1 MVAIPKPEITMIDKI
16 YAAIEKKLT
25 RPFRLTR
32 IGASGIGNPCLRAI
46 WYDWRGYDSVKFDGR
61 MRRLFE
67 TGEHQEV
74 RIQQDLQLAGY
85 QVWTH
90 DDEGNQFTAT
100 DETGHFVCKLDGV
113 IKGVNGAEKTPHDL
127 EIKTHS
133 FKSFDEVQKK
143 GVEKAK
149 PMHFYQMQAGMI
161 YHKLPR
167 ALYVALNKNNE
178 AYHIERIYPDETVQR
193 DVKTKITKLVEARM
207 IPVGISPDG
216 NNFDCKWCD
225 MRGVCVEGKKP
236 IKTCRSCEHAEPQ
249 PQNGEWLCTHRGH
262 VMTSQEQLEA
272 CPDYEVKTC

>member
-1 MVAIPKPEITMIDKI
+1 MVAIPKPEVTMIDKI

-46 WYDWRGYDSVKFDGR
+46 WYDWRGYDSPTFDGR

-113 IKGVNGAEKTPHDL
+113 IKGVNGAEKTLHDL

-133 FKSFDEVQKK
+133 FKSFDEV
-143 GVEKAK
+143 VERANSL
-149 PMHFYQMQAGMI
+149 PLGLASYAFIQSARTSQAISEAIEAGMVGVNSLAI
-161 YHKLPR
+161 STPETPFGGIKHSGHGHEGGIEGL
-167 ALYVALNKNNE
+167 E
-178 AYHIERIYPDETVQR
+178 AYMNLKFI
-193 DVKTKITKLVEARM
+193 AA
-207 IPVGISPDG
+207 G
-216 NNFDCKWCD
+216 
-225 MRGVCVEGKKP
+225 
-236 IKTCRSCEHAEPQ
+236 
-249 PQNGEWLCTHRGH
+249 
-262 VMTSQEQLEA
+262 
-272 CPDYEVKTC
+272 